1 MPVTRAAQAVGVAIG
16 TTKAVG
22 GALNRIGQDLRH
34 RQPGEQPSPSQ
45 DAPQAFAAQ
54 EGTGPA
60 EDLLVTPAQE
70 PPIDV
75 VEQALAAEAEGAEP
89 HARATEPSASSRDEE
104 HGDAHLQRAELEEWA
119 DEIVEG
125 LAADTPAGDIDV
137 ETPVGT
143 TGADVGYNPDTAE
156 ADLQQPETEPV
167 MDPSLTKSIRS
178 ESETLSRASDPD
190 KG

>member
-34 RQPGEQPSPSQ
+34 RQPGEQPAQ
-45 DAPQAFAAQ
+45 DVPQMREAGQ
-54 EGTGPA
+54 EAGPA
-60 EDLLVTPAQE
+60 EELLITPPQE
-70 PPIDV
+70 PPVDV

-104 HGDAHLQRAELEEWA
+104 HGDADLQRAELEEWA

-156 ADLQQPETEPV
+156 ADLQQPETEPL
-167 MDPSLTKSIRS
+167 MDPSLTKSIKS